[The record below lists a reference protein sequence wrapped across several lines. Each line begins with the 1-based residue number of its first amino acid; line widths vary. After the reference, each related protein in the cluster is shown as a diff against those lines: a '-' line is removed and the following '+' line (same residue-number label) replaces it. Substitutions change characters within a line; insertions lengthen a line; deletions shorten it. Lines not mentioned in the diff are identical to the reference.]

1 MKPILANFFSKVQT
15 AVRRYYTKTCMPEK
29 VRPDRIPESLDK
41 IKKSRQKDV
50 YFTNHAK
57 KYQGILRLKDI
68 YYLPQNFWFFGPGG
82 LSCKVKKYRLLSDV
96 SALLEYSSRS
106 SNGGVL

>member
-1 MKPILANFFSKVQT
+1 MKPILAIFFSKVQT
-15 AVRRYYTKTCMPEK
+15 NIRYYSEKTCTPEK
-29 VRPDRIPESLDK
+29 VRPDRIPESSDK

-82 LSCKVKKYRLLSDV
+82 LSCMVKKYRLISDISHVSGLSMEVIFD
-96 SALLEYSSRS
+96 
-106 SNGGVL
+106 GF

>member
-1 MKPILANFFSKVQT
+1 MKPILAIFFSKVQT
-15 AVRRYYTKTCMPEK
+15 AFRRQYTKTCTPGK
-29 VRPDRIPESLDK
+29 VRPNRIPESLDK

-82 LSCKVKKYRLLSDV
+82 LSCKVKKYRLKAEV
-96 SALLEYSSRS
+96 SVFLEYSSRP